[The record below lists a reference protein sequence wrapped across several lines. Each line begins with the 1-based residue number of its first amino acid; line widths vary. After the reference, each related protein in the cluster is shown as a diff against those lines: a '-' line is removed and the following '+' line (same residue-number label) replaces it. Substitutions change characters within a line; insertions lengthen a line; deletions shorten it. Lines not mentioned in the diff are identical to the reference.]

1 MKLSMKA
8 NMKENMKTINK
19 DTKSKPCLMLTI
31 ISVLMTSSVIA
42 EPANVKLAKKE
53 ILLDNA
59 EVEVVR
65 ATYPVGSESGFHTHH
80 YANRV
85 VYFVKGGKLALFSK
99 ETTKETAKGK
109 SKPKPPTVINVA
121 DGKTL
126 YLPAITHNVKNIG
139 STEVIIVE
147 TEIK

>member
-1 MKLSMKA
+1 MKSRNK
-8 NMKENMKTINK
+8 KTTSI
-19 DTKSKPCLMLTI
+19 PCLLFTI
-31 ISVLMTSSVIA
+31 ASVFMTSFVIA
-42 EPANVKLAKKE
+42 NTANVQLAKKE

-59 EVEVVR
+59 DVEVVR
-65 ATYPVGSESGFHTHH
+65 ATYPIGSESGFHTHH

-99 ETTKETAKGK
+99 DTIIETAKDE
-109 SKPKPPTVINVA
+109 SKPPTVINVA

-126 YLPAITHNVKNIG
+126 YLPATTHNVKNIG

-147 TEIK
+147 TEIKK